1 MHVTFFILFCVCVRA
16 IKLIEKRLRRKEEEE
31 MEKLIVVDF
40 SALLCVRIIQI
51 KVLVEKSYQQPSINS
66 IYMKKGK
73 SSVRIGCRLE
83 LSRKEYFQSSY
94 NHPHVQAVQQELTIY
109 SALS

>member
-1 MHVTFFILFCVCVRA
+1 MRA
-16 IKLIEKRLRRKEEEE
+16 IKLIEKRPRRKGEEE

-66 IYMKKGK
+66 ILHEKRKHF
-73 SSVRIGCRLE
+73 SVDWQIRT
-83 LSRKEYFQSSY
+83 
-94 NHPHVQAVQQELTIY
+94 QQEAILLQ
-109 SALS
+109 LSTCTTRIDNLKKL